1 MPIKAHIAFIAV
13 ILQYRKQLLLFK
25 LEPDFEECPLKRLA
39 TLLAAVLML
48 SMFSPMADSAS
59 AAPTMTQQN
68 EPGQVAL
75 NGDGNFRGRN
85 DVYQLVAPSV
95 GNWDLVGAWNFNNA
109 HGSTSANG
117 SYANNNC
124 ADANN
129 NSGSW
134 GPTENNWGAL
144 QFNAISNYGNGIS
157 AKLRTRAGLDTGVN
171 LSTSVNSINP
181 SGCTTVFSFTDYYG
195 GPYTNSFAQGRRTTE
210 TLNGTSFAY
219 PESYFRVSEANNA
232 VWSNTFSNLDPNKKY
247 RFQFVYSA
255 LNVLNERVVS
265 KSSVAGGA
273 EMEISEDVSAA
284 ITASRHKNRISV
296 MVTGADTYT
305 LSRTNLNSTTAM
317 VLNAFTIYEER
328 KTATVTSLSV
338 SDAAPGFG
346 ASVTLSATVT
356 PAATGTVSFFDSTN
370 ALLCTTAP
378 LLSGEGLCS
387 WTPASP
393 GVSTLRAVYGGDAT
407 YASSTSAAATVTA
420 GKAPSSTVITCSPR
434 SYSGVAQEPCTAS
447 VTGAGGLNT
456 TATVTYQNNTIAGT
470 ATANAQYAGG
480 ATHEAS
486 MATPVTFAISK
497 ALPSF
502 TWNGMTKTY
511 GDSAFA
517 ITAPTPSV
525 AGTFTYSSSA
535 TSVVSLSGATAT
547 INSSGTSVITAT
559 FTPSDSANYESG
571 LTTNM
576 TVTINKAYVT
586 VTASSPNVSYGSNA
600 PTITPIYSAFVSGDT
615 PSVVTGV
622 TCSATTYTR
631 STNVGT
637 NVATT
642 CSGAVATDYQFVY
655 VAGAMS
661 VVRAVMP
668 NDLQITS
675 LSGTYGTNLTLVTT
689 GGLGDGAIQYR
700 VISGT
705 CALSPSGLQL
715 ISSANGTCIVVAD
728 KLASSNYESLSSAQT
743 AITFG
748 RKNLTITGLTGVNK
762 EFNGNRISAIAI
774 GVPQLVGL
782 VGNDTVTL
790 TGTPVFEFASSN
802 ASTGISVQG
811 SGYQLANLDADKY
824 TLTQPS
830 VQADITRRVSVITA
844 ANVSVGRGATVVPS
858 SSATGLIAPDQLA
871 SATYRFSTGTGTP
884 PTASGIS
891 AITPSLAVL
900 APGITANY
908 SFTYVAGTL
917 EILGEYTITLN
928 PNRGSVSPATLSY
941 QVGAAGVSL
950 PLPSRANYHFDGW
963 FDESATP
970 NALVPLTSFMPA
982 QDKTL
987 VAHWTQLSLVSL
999 SNPTI
1004 FGSIR
1009 ATSGLDGGMSATRAG
1024 TRVEID
1030 YFANTLP
1037 DGTQINAYLQG
1048 NTSSAAQ
1055 VLTGEGNLLLSV
1067 VLALVAPD
1075 GTVPDISSS
1084 DAAIRLKIIN
1094 ASIKAGA
1101 KVYSILG
1108 LQSQLLGTATADG
1121 WVVLEIRVDPEI
1133 VIANPPEMSNREIVA
1148 PPVNQP
1154 QPVVEVPSQV
1164 VVPPVV
1170 DNSAA
1175 EEAARRLAAEKLHL
1189 EKLIA
1194 ERLIA
1199 EAALAAAKAEAKL
1212 MTRIPNL
1219 TVYSISANWAL
1230 TSASKKHLVTFAK
1243 RLPPKSAVI
1252 CVGYVYNT
1260 KSAGKSA
1267 RTTALK
1273 QARALC
1279 TQLKLIRK
1287 DLVTSLAIKNSSQAP
1302 KAAAGATW
1310 VDGSFRSDTYKK

>member
-1 MPIKAHIAFIAV
+1 MPIKAHIAFIEV
-13 ILQYRKQLLLFK
+13 LLQYRKGLLLFK
-25 LEPDFEECPLKRLA
+25 LEPDFEECPVKRLA

-48 SMFSPMADSAS
+48 SMFSPVAQSAS

-68 EPGQVAL
+68 EPGQVAV

-95 GNWDLVGAWNFNNA
+95 GNWDLVGAWNFNNS
-109 HGSTSANG
+109 HSSTSANG
-117 SYANNNC
+117 SYATNNC

-129 NSGSW
+129 NTGSW
-134 GPTENNWGAL
+134 GPTDNNWGAL
-144 QFNAISNYGNGIS
+144 QFNAISNYGTGVS
-157 AKLRTRAGLDTGVN
+157 ANLRTRAGVDTGIN
-171 LSTSVNSINP
+171 LSTSINSINA

-195 GPYTNSFAQGRRTTE
+195 GPYTNSFAQVRRTTE
-210 TLNGTSFAY
+210 TLNSVSYVY
-219 PESYFRVSEANNA
+219 PESYFRVSEATGA
-232 VWSNTFSNLDPNKKY
+232 TWSNTFSNLDPNKKY

-255 LNVLNERVVS
+255 LNVLNERIVS

-273 EMEISEDVSAA
+273 EATISEDVSAA
-284 ITASRHKNRISV
+284 ITSSRHKNRISV
-296 MVTGADTYT
+296 MVTGADSYT
-305 LSRTNLNSTTAM
+305 LSRTNLTGTTAM

-328 KTATVTSLSV
+328 KTATATSLAV
-338 SDAAPGFG
+338 SDTAPGFG
-346 ASVTLSATVT
+346 ASVTLSASVT
-356 PAATGTVSFFDSTN
+356 PAATGTVSFFDGTN
-370 ALLCTTAP
+370 ALLCTTAT
-378 LLSGEGLCS
+378 LISGEGLCS

-393 GVSTLRAVYGGDAT
+393 GVSTVRAVYAGDAT
-407 YASSTSAAATVTA
+407 YASSTSATSNVIA
-420 GKAPSSTVITCSPR
+420 GKAPSTTLITCSTR
-434 SYSGVAQEPCTAS
+434 AYSGVAHEPCTAS

-456 TATVTYQNNTIAGT
+456 TATVTYQNNTSAGT

-486 MATPVTFAISK
+486 TATPVTFAISK
-497 ALPSF
+497 ALPTF

-535 TSVVSLSGATAT
+535 ISVVSLSGTTAT

-576 TVTINKAYVT
+576 TVTINKASVT

-600 PTITPIYSAFVSGDT
+600 PTISPIYSAFVASDT
-615 PSVVTGV
+615 SSVVSGV
-622 TCSATTYTR
+622 TCSASSYTTT
-631 STNVGT
+631 TNVGT

-655 VAGAMS
+655 VAGSMS

-700 VISGT
+700 VISGN

-715 ISSANGTCIVVAD
+715 ISSANGTCVVVAD
-728 KLASSNYESLSSAQT
+728 KLAGSNYESLSSAQT
-743 AITFG
+743 SITFA

-762 EFNGNRISAIAI
+762 EFNGNRMSAIAT
-774 GVPQLVGL
+774 GVPQLAGL
-782 VGNDTVTL
+782 VGNDVVTL
-790 TGTPVFEFASSN
+790 TGTPVFEFASSD
-802 ASTGISVQG
+802 ASTGISVQA
-811 SGYQLANLDADKY
+811 SGYQLTNIDADKY

-830 VQADITRRVSVITA
+830 VQADITRRASVITA
-844 ANVSVGRGATVVPS
+844 ANVSVGRGVTVVPS

-884 PTASGIS
+884 PTAAGIS
-891 AITPSLAVL
+891 SITPSLAVL
-900 APGITANY
+900 SPGVAANY
-908 SFTYVAGTL
+908 TFSYVAGTL
-917 EILGEYTITLN
+917 EILGEFTITLN
-928 PNRGSVSPATLSY
+928 PNRGSVSPASLSY
-941 QVGAAGVSL
+941 QVGAAGVGL
-950 PLPSRANYHFDGW
+950 PLPSRANYQFDGW
-963 FDESATP
+963 FDETVTP
-970 NALVPLTSFMPA
+970 QVLISRNAYQPD
-982 QDKTL
+982 QDKNL
-987 VAHWTQLSLVSL
+987 VAHWTQLSLVNL
-999 SNPTI
+999 NNPTI

-1009 ATSGLDGGMSATRAG
+1009 ATTGLDGGMSATRSG

-1048 NTSSAAQ
+1048 STTSASQ
-1055 VLTGEGNLLLSV
+1055 VLTGEDNLLLSV
-1067 VLALVAPD
+1067 VLAWVAPD
-1075 GTVPDISSS
+1075 GTVPDISNS

-1094 ASIKAGA
+1094 ASIKTGA

-1121 WVVLEIRVDPEI
+1121 WVILEIRVDPEI
-1133 VIANPPEMSNREIVA
+1133 VIANPAEVSIQEIIS
-1148 PPVNQP
+1148 PPVREP
-1154 QPVVEVPSQV
+1154 QPVVTIPIEV
-1164 VVPPVV
+1164 VVPPVI

-1175 EEAARRLAAEKLHL
+1175 EEAARRLAEEKLRID
-1189 EKLIA
+1189 K
-1194 ERLIA
+1194 
-1199 EAALAAAKAEAKL
+1199 LAADAATKL
-1212 MTRIPNL
+1212 AAILISGTPNL
-1219 TVYSISANWAL
+1219 TVYSMTANWKL
-1230 TSASKKHLVTFAK
+1230 TAASKRNLAGFAK
-1243 RLPPKSAVI
+1243 SLPAKSAVT
-1252 CVGYVYNT
+1252 CVGYIYKT
-1260 KSAGKSA
+1260 APASKSA
-1267 RTTALK
+1267 RTTALN
-1273 QARALC
+1273 QAKSLC

-1287 DLVTSLAIKNSSQAP
+1287 DLVTSVAIKVSSQAP
-1302 KAAAGATW
+1302 RAAVGATW
-1310 VDGSFRSDTYKK
+1310 VVGSFRADSYKK